1 MHRFYTE
8 NVYQSENKAV
18 ISGDDV
24 KHMKKVLRLKEGD
37 RVTVCDFK
45 CIDYICEIVSL
56 CENEAV
62 LKIESSH
69 KNAFEPP
76 VNVTIYQG
84 LPKSDKLE
92 YIIQKCIELG
102 AVKIVPTVTKRTV
115 VKISDGEKKRAR
127 WQKIADEAAKQCGRG
142 VRVEV
147 DLPVTFEKAVLS
159 ANESLK
165 IMPYEN
171 EEKNTL
177 KSVLKNSDEKN
188 ISIFIG
194 PEGGFD
200 QSEVDFAKQNG
211 VFTVTLG
218 PRIMRTETAPIAVLS
233 ACMYEKDG
241 WER

>member
-1 MHRFYTE
+1 MRTRR
-8 NVYQSENKAV
+8 QS
-18 ISGDDV
+18 S
-24 KHMKKVLRLKEGD
+24 
-37 RVTVCDFK
+37 
-45 CIDYICEIVSL
+45 
-56 CENEAV
+56 
-62 LKIESSH
+62 
-69 KNAFEPP
+69 
-76 VNVTIYQG
+76 
-84 LPKSDKLE
+84 
-92 YIIQKCIELG
+92 
-102 AVKIVPTVTKRTV
+102 
-115 VKISDGEKKRAR
+115 
-127 WQKIADEAAKQCGRG
+127 ADEAAKQCGRG

-200 QSEVDFAKQNG
+200 QSEVDFAKENG